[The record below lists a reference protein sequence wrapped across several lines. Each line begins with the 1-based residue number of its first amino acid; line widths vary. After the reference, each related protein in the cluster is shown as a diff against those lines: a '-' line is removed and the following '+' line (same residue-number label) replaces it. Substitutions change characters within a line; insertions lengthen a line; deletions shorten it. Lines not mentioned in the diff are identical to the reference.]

1 MGTDLSGGES
11 RKKAQ
16 KKLAVQIAISAV
28 TMLTAVFLILI
39 AITISSTKSAI
50 TAAISGEFSAYSKNC
65 GEQVQS
71 IVDSAVSVLQS
82 MNSYL
87 QKAYQY
93 SKEGKRNLLGQE
105 YGSGQNVQIIR
116 ESGFFTSAVYGTAWS
131 EISSDVEKHL
141 IELSRNEV
149 LNNQDVTGIGFFF
162 EPYQFDSEVESYSV
176 YIDSSNV
183 NQDEVQPYG
192 TYAEYSKKDYYQNAL
207 SEKKMTWTDP
217 YEYEG
222 IQLITISQP
231 IVYENQ
237 VMGVVIVDIN
247 IDNFERASIQ
257 DEDYPTMYTSI
268 INDEPTCIF
277 DSEGDAGTYWLDFM
291 SLEKEKKEFLEGS
304 AGGVAFQTEMLDGNT
319 TEHCFYYPIHVGDS
333 RWWAIT
339 ALDKSDLNSAVT
351 KSTIMLGLITIISLA
366 VIVVFLIS
374 LLKKK
379 LQPIQEL
386 VLAAENIANGNLD
399 ITIAAR
405 SNDEIGQLAA
415 SFDVTVQRLRAII
428 QDVNYLLGAMST
440 GRFNIRT
447 QTGESYIGDYKNI
460 LLSVRKINQ
469 NLSETLLQ
477 INESA
482 NQVSLGAEQMSDS
495 AQSLAEGATEQ
506 AGAVEELLATVTDV
520 TQQVKNSAGE
530 ASDANRQ
537 VKSVGE
543 EAAENSGHML
553 KMTEAMER
561 ISASSRNIENIIKTI
576 EDIASQTNLLS
587 LNASIEAAR
596 AGEAGRGFAVVADE
610 IRQLASQCA
619 QAVVNTRQLIEASI
633 QEVADGDVIARN
645 TAASLQEMMESL
657 TAITKT
663 MEDIEAKSQGQ
674 ASAMEKI
681 NQGIEQ
687 IAGVVQNNSATAE
700 ESSATSEELSAQA
713 ITLKELVGKFE
724 LTDNQ

>member
-1 MGTDLSGGES
+1 MGTDLSEGES
-11 RKKAQ
+11 RKGTQ
-16 KKLAVQIAISAV
+16 KKLAVQIAVSAV

-50 TAAISGEFSAYSKNC
+50 TTAITGEFSAYSKNC

-149 LNNQDVTGIGFFF
+149 LNNPDVTGIGFFF

-183 NQDEVQPYG
+183 NRDEIQPYG
-192 TYAEYSKKDYYQNAL
+192 TYAEYAKTDYYQNAL
-207 SEKKMTWTDP
+207 SEKKMTWTSP

-222 IQLITISQP
+222 VQLVTISQP

-277 DSEGDAGTYWLDFM
+277 DSEGDAGAYWLDFM
-291 SLEKEKKEFLEGS
+291 SLEKERAEFSEGS
-304 AGGVAFQTEMLDGNT
+304 AKGVAFHTEMLDGNT
-319 TEHCFYYPIHVGDS
+319 TENCFYYPIHVGDS
-333 RWWAIT
+333 LWWAIT

-351 KSTIMLGLITIISLA
+351 KSTIMLVLITVLSLA

-379 LQPIQEL
+379 LQPIQEI
-386 VLAAENIANGNLD
+386 VLAAENIANGHLD
-399 ITIAAR
+399 ITIAAQ

-415 SFDVTVQRLRAII
+415 AFDVTVQRLRAII
-428 QDVNYLLGAMST
+428 QDVNHLLGAMST
-440 GRFNIRT
+440 GRFNVHT
-447 QTGESYIGDYKNI
+447 QTEESYIGDYENI
-460 LLSVRKINQ
+460 LLSVRKISQ

-520 TQQVKNSAGE
+520 TQQVKNSAKG

-576 EDIASQTNLLS
+576 EAIASQTNLLS

-610 IRQLASQCA
+610 IRELASQCA

-633 QEVADGDVIARN
+633 QEVAEGDVIARN
-645 TAASLQEMMESL
+645 TADSLQEMIESL
-657 TAITKT
+657 TAIAKT
-663 MEDIEAKSQGQ
+663 MEDIETKSQGQ
-674 ASAMEKI
+674 ANAMERI

-724 LTDNQ
+724 LTNNQ